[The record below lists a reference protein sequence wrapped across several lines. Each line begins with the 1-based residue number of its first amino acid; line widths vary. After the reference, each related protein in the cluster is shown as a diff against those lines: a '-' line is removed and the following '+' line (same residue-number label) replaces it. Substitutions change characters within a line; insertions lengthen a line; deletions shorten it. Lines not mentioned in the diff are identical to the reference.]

1 MPPNWPCAPWESTA
15 GAASSSLSLA
25 LLNQLYPVTASNYL
39 LPGLAAIALVASCA
53 RPVSKAASS
62 SAANAVAPMSSYAA
76 APQQAGS
83 RGVLAPL
90 ASEPLVVLP
99 VQTLKLSAPDW
110 SDKVGD
116 PRAYLASVDDEIAFA
131 VRERGFRGKWAFPPE
146 LARSA
151 RRNPTYA
158 VDPYAIALDPLAA
171 VERDAEKIVAEPL
184 AGQLRAFAGLFN
196 ARYAF
201 IPVELRLAPDAGGG
215 ARATIHAVVI
225 DTRAAKLTWKG
236 DVIGDAVRTFSP
248 AVAAGIAGRV
258 ADLFTAPA
266 R

>member
-1 MPPNWPCAPWESTA
+1 
-15 GAASSSLSLA
+15 
-25 LLNQLYPVTASNYL
+25 LLNQSSIVTANPSF
-39 LPGLAAIALVASCA
+39 PIRFAALALVVSCA
-53 RPVSKAASS
+53 RPAATPAPS
-62 SAANAVAPMSSYAA
+62 SASASTPSAPPATQAPSAGLQGAA
-76 APQQAGS
+76 
-83 RGVLAPL
+83 RGALAPL

-99 VQTLKLSAPDW
+99 VQTLRLTVPDW

-116 PRAYLASVDDEIAFA
+116 PRAYLSTVDDEIAFA
-131 VRERGFRGKWAFPPE
+131 VRERAFRGKWAFAPE

-158 VDPYAIALDPLAA
+158 VDPYTIALDPLPA
-171 VERDAEKIVAEPL
+171 VERDAEKILAEPL

-201 IPVELRLAPDAGGG
+201 VPVELRLAPDAGGG
-215 ARATIHAVVI
+215 ARATLHAVVI
-225 DTRAAKLTWKG
+225 DTRAARLTWKG
-236 DVIGDAVRTFSP
+236 DVTGDAVRSFSP

-258 ADLFTAPA
+258 ADLFTAA